1 MKINNNRNNVLYQ
14 KQEFIEDIVIDY
26 RIKLTKG
33 ILTKEQS
40 TYGVL
45 NPSKRDHTYYGFG
58 ALATF
63 FRCVPFFIITS
74 PFFYSLYTNENF
86 WSKKG
91 T

>member
-1 MKINNNRNNVLYQ
+1 MKKNNNRNNVLYQ
-14 KQEFIEDIVIDY
+14 KQEFIEDTEIDY
-26 RIKLTKG
+26 RIKEIKG
-33 ILTKEQS
+33 ILIKEQS

-45 NPSKRDHTYYGFG
+45 NPVSTTTRIWSFSDVPISN
-58 ALATF
+58 
-63 FRCVPFFIITS
+63 VPFFIITS